1 MPPAKN
7 LSLARFA
14 CLLPVAVIML
24 AACSGS
30 GKVPDTRTGSEYKY
44 LSSTAHLDSMLLPP
58 GPAEG
63 DTVGNDP
70 PGFHWQPEDG
80 AVTWVVEIARD
91 PSYKSADKLLADAAQ
106 NLLPADKFSAPVERH
121 GDGAHLV
128 AGMWLPLLRPTFTLG
143 EGRWHWRW
151 RNVYEDGT
159 LSPASDSRSFI
170 VPADA
175 WEYSVP
181 PLEKLLA
188 KIPASHPRLFVR
200 PGELES
206 LRSLITTSE
215 PHRELWERI
224 VAVTDTLLTHP
235 IMQEPPPLP
244 GKKAFHYGIWRG
256 HYDEARIMG
265 QVLDFLGFCHLISG
279 DDKYSDRAKEWL
291 LELTEWDTDGTSSMR
306 NNDEVAMPI
315 LLNGARAYDWIYDK
329 LTESEREKI
338 RAMLVIRGE
347 QAYNRWWGSSRGHY
361 HLRPYASHQTRII
374 NYMTQVGTVL
384 WGEDE
389 APRKWFNYLIPV
401 ITSFYPAWGGRDGG
415 YSEGPNYWRMYFNY
429 MLQSAF
435 CLEKG
440 MGLDVLR
447 TPFYRNNGWFKIYA
461 DPYFAAQSP
470 FADTGI
476 GIYWPADKINL
487 YRLST
492 VFKNPYFRWR
502 AEMSEPKGRLPVA
515 ETPVPSGIMSFFW
528 LDEGPDAPQ
537 AKAPT
542 DIPLDYRFNGV
553 GIAALH
559 EDLSDPDE
567 AFILLKSSP
576 YGAWSH
582 IYADQNSFYIQ
593 AFGRALAIQSGFY
606 PHYGHP
612 HHANWTWQTHAHNS
626 VLVDGEGQRARVRT
640 SRGKITEFEP
650 GTGEPGSV
658 AHAAGDAT
666 EAYHGLLSKFVRHVY
681 HKQPHEFLVVDELAA
696 PEPVR
701 FDWLLHTAEKM
712 EINEE
717 ARTVLIRRGDARLL
731 AEFVSPEKLTFSQ
744 TDQFSDDP
752 GHLWERPE
760 MDYPDQWHLTV
771 SNAEKLK
778 EVRFEVKMKVWRE
791 PGAAGDDDL
800 TISEFLNLLW

>member
-1 MPPAKN
+1 MFATRYFFHIRY
-7 LSLARFA
+7 LIVLLAVST
-14 CLLPVAVIML
+14 LM
-24 AACSGS
+24 AACSTS
-30 GKVPDTRTGSEYKY
+30 GKAPPTRTDGQYKY
-44 LSSTAHLDSMLLPP
+44 LSSTAHLDSLRLPP

-63 DTVGNDP
+63 DTVGNNP

-80 AVTWVVEIARD
+80 AVSWVLEIARE
-91 PSYKSADKLLADAAQ
+91 SSFASADRMLGKAAQ
-106 NLLPADKFSAPVERH
+106 SLVPADRFSPPVVFHES
-121 GDGAHLV
+121 DTHLV
-128 AGMWLPLLRPTFTLG
+128 AGMWLPLLRPSFTLE
-143 EGRWHWRW
+143 EGRWYWRY

-175 WEYSVP
+175 WEYTVAP
-181 PLEKLLA
+181 TEKLLE

-200 PGELES
+200 PNELDS
-206 LRSLITTSE
+206 LRGLISTSG
-215 PHRELWERI
+215 PHRELWQRI
-224 VAVTDTLLTHP
+224 EAATDTLLTLP
-235 IMQEPPPLP
+235 IMQEPPPFP
-244 GKKAFHYGIWRG
+244 ENRAFRYDLWRNY
-256 HYDEARIMG
+256 YDQARKMG
-265 QVLDFLGFCHLISG
+265 QVLDFLGFCHLITG

-291 LELTEWDTDGTSSMR
+291 MQLTEWDIEGTSSMS

-329 LTESEREKI
+329 LSQSERDKI
-338 RAMLVIRGE
+338 RAMLVVRGE
-347 QAYNRWWGSSRGHY
+347 QAYERWWTERGVY
-361 HLRPYASHQTRII
+361 HLKPYSSHRTRLV

-384 WGEDE
+384 WDE
-389 APRKWFNYLIPV
+389 AEEPRKWFNYLMPI
-401 ITSFYPAWGGRDGG
+401 ITTFYPAWGGQDGG
-415 YSEGPNYWRMYFNY
+415 YSEGPSYWRMYFNY

-440 MGLDVLR
+440 MGIDVLR

-461 DPYFAAQSP
+461 DPHFAAQHP

-487 YRLST
+487 YRLAS

-502 AEMSEPKGRLPVA
+502 AEMSEPRGHLPVT
-515 ETPVPSGIMSFFW
+515 ETPVPSGVMSFFW
-528 LDEGPDAPQ
+528 LDEGPDAPK

-542 DIPLDYRFNGV
+542 DIPANYRFNGV

-559 EDLSDPDE
+559 EDPSDPDE

-612 HHANWTWQTHAHNS
+612 HHKTWSWQTRAHNS
-626 VLVDGEGQRARVRT
+626 VLVNGEGQLARVRT

-650 GTGEPGSV
+650 GTGQPGSV
-658 AHAAGDAT
+658 AYATGDAT
-666 EAYHGLLSKFVRHVY
+666 AAYHGLLSKFVRHVY
-681 HKQPHEFLVVDELAA
+681 HKKPHEFAVVDELAA
-696 PEPVR
+696 PEPSR
-701 FDWLLHTAEKM
+701 FDWLLHAAEKM
-712 EINEE
+712 EIDEK
-717 ARTVLIRRGDARLL
+717 AHTVLIRRGDARLL
-731 AEFVSPEKLTFSQ
+731 VEFVSPDNLTFSQ
-744 TDQFSDDP
+744 TDQFTDDP
-752 GHLWERPE
+752 GNLWELPE
-760 MDYPDQWHLTV
+760 VAYPDQWHLTV
-771 SNAEKLK
+771 SNTEKLK

-791 PGAAGDDDL
+791 QSTAGKKQEP
-800 TISEFLNLLW
+800 TISEFLNLQW